1 MNLWNP
7 EAFNATHMHNPRNT
21 ANWDSLMVVNETIDY
36 SAMTVMVEGAMTL
49 DYVGFTSP
57 GCLSLTSN
65 GLVVEEKGAVCGQQR
80 EAVCEHQSCYTK
92 EGRECIFPFTYK
104 GEIYTKCTSIDVYQ
118 PWCATE
124 FNTADNLI
132 GGWGLCLEDCEY
144 EEAIVSCLE
153 PPPVPQFGIRNDSG
167 FVLLENYASNWF
179 SLEFINPVDGIYNHT
194 HYKVSREQRLK
205 LYQPWIPYDSS
216 SLEDTNMEFIAES
229 REDHFNDVYQI
240 EKNES
245 QAIYTCPVGWVF
257 ANSNNIT
264 HTATCINWFWV
275 ADFNTSAPCTRK
287 YNIIMELN

>member
-1 MNLWNP
+1 M
-7 EAFNATHMHNPRNT
+7 ASTH
-21 ANWDSLMVVNETIDY
+21 
-36 SAMTVMVEGAMTL
+36 
-49 DYVGFTSP
+49 
-57 GCLSLTSN
+57 LS
-65 GLVVEEKGAVCGQQR
+65 R
-80 EAVCEHQSCYTK
+80 
-92 EGRECIFPFTYK
+92 
-104 GEIYTKCTSIDVYQ
+104 CT
-118 PWCATE
+118 CCTE
-124 FNTADNLI
+124 FNTADTLI
-132 GGWGLCLEDCEY
+132 GGLGLCLEDCEY
-144 EEAIVSCLE
+144 EEPIVSCLE

-257 ANSNNIT
+257 ENSNNIT
-264 HTATCINWFWV
+264 HTASCINWFWV

-287 YNIIMELN
+287 YNIIMD